1 MEECGG
7 DGMPDCEWP
16 WEDPW
21 KVLTDVHEEVEHE
34 RTEQFERDM
43 TRYRIMFEVKVNDE
57 CVLNSCGAQQY
68 KVDKWEQ

>member
-7 DGMPDCEWP
+7 DASADCEWP

-34 RTEQFERDM
+34 STKDFERAM
-43 TRYRIMFEVKVNDE
+43 TRYRIM
-57 CVLNSCGAQQY
+57 
-68 KVDKWEQ
+68 